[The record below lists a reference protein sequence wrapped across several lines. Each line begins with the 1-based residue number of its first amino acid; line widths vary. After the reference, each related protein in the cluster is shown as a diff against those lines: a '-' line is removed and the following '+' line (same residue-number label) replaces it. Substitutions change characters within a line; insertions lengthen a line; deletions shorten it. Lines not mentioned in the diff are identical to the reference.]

1 VAKSRKEI
9 ALTAV
14 VLAVGMVGAAILGLF
29 AYVRATATPIHPD
42 ATSIPSVTHV
52 APLPKWA
59 DAVGKGRLIARAG
72 LTEQNLPGLSVAVG
86 ADGNIVWAEGFGFAD
101 LETRVPVAPQMRFR
115 IAEVS
120 KPLTSIA
127 VGRLLERHKLNL
139 DDEIQTY
146 VPTFPKKQWPVTLRQ
161 LMGHVSGIR
170 NDAGDEESLEPC
182 ERTLDALKRFAD
194 EPLRFE
200 PGTRSNPSSYGW
212 ILVSAAV
219 EAAAGEPFFAY
230 MRTKIFEPL
239 GMEDTRSDSSTEN
252 VLDRATFYY
261 PRFGGDTRY
270 GPESVREGDQTC
282 WAGAGAFLSTPSDL
296 VRFGLAVDS
305 GTVLQPA
312 TLETLQSAQ
321 RLNSGED
328 TGYGLGWKL
337 ETLGLAGTPSRMV
350 GHGTKADFIGGT
362 TYLMTFPDR
371 GLVVAVATNISFA
384 DTKSIALGIAQAFAQ
399 AAKSPAGK

>member
-1 VAKSRKEI
+1 MAKSRKEI

>member
-127 VGRLLERHKLNL
+127 VGRLLEQHKLNL

>member
-399 AAKSPAGK
+399 PAKSPAAK

>member
-1 VAKSRKEI
+1 MAKSRKEI

-399 AAKSPAGK
+399 PAKSPAAK

>member
-1 VAKSRKEI
+1 MAKSRKEI

-337 ETLGLAGTPSRMV
+337 ETLDLVGTPSRMV